1 MQFMTLIF
9 LYPIRNAIISLQIMN
24 SAKSSILGPS
34 QLNHSLHFAHLCS
47 FVSVWIVLW
56 NLFNK
61 YLLSNYFE
69 QGSGAKYYWG
79 REEGIWRLNNNML
92 ISTERLRRHTLLSHH
107 LNEDRQWRHQ
117 SCNFALLNSVSLREI
132 CDGNVTW

>member
-9 LYPIRNAIISLQIMN
+9 LYPIYNVIISLQIMN

-34 QLNHSLHFAHLCS
+34 HLNHSLHFAHLSS
-47 FVSVWIVLW
+47 FVFVWIVLW

-69 QGSGAKYYWG
+69 QGSGPSIT
-79 REEGIWRLNNNML
+79 EEGRRGYEDL
-92 ISTERLRRHTLLSHH
+92 ITTCSLL
-107 LNEDRQWRHQ
+107 LKD
-117 SCNFALLNSVSLREI
+117 
-132 CDGNVTW
+132 